1 MTDVIE
7 QYGRGPHAKRSWVS
21 AMGRG
26 ARKVCPECGK
36 GRLFSGYI
44 ASAKACSE
52 CGLDLSGH
60 RADDAPPY
68 LTVMIVGHAVIPLAL
83 AVRQLFEPPLW
94 LQFSIWLPVILAATF
109 WLLPVI
115 KGALI
120 GLQWANR
127 MHGFAGPDADPQA
140 DA

>member
-1 MTDVIE
+1 MSETIE
-7 QYGRGPHAKRSWVS
+7 HFGGATGEKRSWLK
-21 AMGRG
+21 AMLRG
-26 ARKVCPECGK
+26 AGKRCPQCGS
-36 GRLFSGYI
+36 GRLFSGYVK
-44 ASAKACSE
+44 SAPNCTE

-68 LTVMIVGHAVIPLAL
+68 VTIMIVGHVLIPKAL

-94 LQFSIWLPVILAATF
+94 LQFSIWLPAILLATF
-109 WLLPVI
+109 WLLPIV
-115 KGALI
+115 KGAFI

-127 MHGFAGPDADPQA
+127 MHGFSGPDADPDA